1 MYFSNFFVLIPIQL
15 DCVELVCELPSS
27 GEISYSDACV
37 LFNIM

>member
-1 MYFSNFFVLIPIQL
+1 MKTNWI
-15 DCVELVCELPSS
+15 ELVCELPSS